1 MTKRTKSKVKI
12 KPVEKKTKRHN
23 VNNNKNS
30 YLATPHKIDDLEFV
44 TSCISKTLEDNE
56 KKALKKGK
64 NFNSKGKMKV
74 FKFFQ
79 TNYYSLYQL
88 QNYFFIFYLFY
99 FKLIIVYIYLKKFT
113 NLHTFVVKF
122 ENHKF
127 WSKNIKFYIRNKK
140 KH

>member
-99 FKLIIVYIYLKKFT
+99 FKLIIVYIYLKK
-113 NLHTFVVKF
+113 
-122 ENHKF
+122 
-127 WSKNIKFYIRNKK
+127 IY
-140 KH
+140 